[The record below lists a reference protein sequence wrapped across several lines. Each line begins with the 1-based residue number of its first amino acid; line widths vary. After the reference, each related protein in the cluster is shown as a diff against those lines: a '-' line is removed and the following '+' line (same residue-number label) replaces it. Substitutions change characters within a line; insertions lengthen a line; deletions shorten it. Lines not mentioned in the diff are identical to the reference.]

1 MGRTFQLIEEFLE
14 STTVHGFAY
23 IHSTHPRI
31 SRFLW
36 VTKKSTLI
44 AGQMKQE
51 IRYLSAYIPVSD
63 SPCRIDAVSI
73 SDYSG
78 ISRMG

>member
-1 MGRTFQLIEEFLE
+1 MRTFQLIEEFLE

-36 VTKKSTLI
+36 VNDKVNFNCRVNEDIHIYISVGDST
-44 AGQMKQE
+44 
-51 IRYLSAYIPVSD
+51 
-63 SPCRIDAVSI
+63 CRIDALRL
-73 SDYSG
+73 SDFSG
-78 ISRMG
+78 IPRMG